1 MFLLQFD
8 ACNREH
14 LGLSSIGY
22 VIYFNDVVIYEHSF
36 IINEIIDS
44 TSAEYLALIY
54 GLKTASIL
62 NIKNLYV
69 QGDAKIV
76 IDQIHKLRNVNFD
89 KIRFFLNNIENLK
102 KNFNFITFNHIYRK
116 YNIFADSLANYAL
129 IIHFSKKKS
138 IEHGKPLYIE
148 DFS

>member
-8 ACNREH
+8 ACTREYI
-14 LGLSSIGY
+14 GLSSIGF
-22 VIYFNDVVIYEHSF
+22 VIYFNDVVIYEESF
-36 IINEIIDS
+36 IINEKIDS

-54 GLKTASIL
+54 GLKKASIL
-62 NIKNLYV
+62 NIKQLYIE
-69 QGDAKIV
+69 GDAKIV
-76 IDQIHKLRNVNFD
+76 IDQINKICKVHFE

-116 YNIFADSLANYAL
+116 YNIYADSLANYAL
-129 IIHFSKKKS
+129 IQYFSKNKF
-138 IEHGKPLYIE
+138 IEHEKPLYIE